1 MDLKEIQL
9 VGFKSFA
16 DKTTI
21 RFEEGVTC
29 IVGPNGCGKSNVAD
43 AVRWVLGEQS
53 AKSLRG
59 SQMQDVI
66 FNGTLERNPQRSCE
80 VTLVF
85 DNTNRIFDLDVAE
98 VAMTRRLNRVSE
110 DKLESKYL
118 INNQPCRLRDL
129 VTLFH
134 GIGLGKEGY
143 SIIGQGKVEQIMN
156 AKPEDRRLI
165 FEEATGLMVFK
176 SRKQEIE
183 RKIED
188 SNDNLFVYRQRIDEV
203 QRRLGPLAK
212 QAEAA
217 KEYNEY
223 ADALKMHE
231 ANTYIY
237 RFENAENEKSKFK
250 KDVAVISDKIIEL
263 NTKIELINRKLDEN
277 REKISQADATL
288 TELNERRVVLSVGNE
303 RKDGE
308 LRLAQERIKTYRSQI
323 EAAGEMLEA
332 SKIRIGEIDD
342 EIALL
347 GKKNAEDVK
356 SVTELETQTE
366 VLRAAIASLD
376 KKIEVFEKLSDEN
389 RQSQLSTADEL
400 SEMKK
405 NLGTLEAR
413 MEATKDRIA
422 EIDAAI
428 HKTNERKERLETELS
443 AVRKDLKRLKEQTA
457 SGMREFEEKQEEAR
471 EMQLTINDFN
481 QELFNANGQIASLR
495 ENLEMY
501 ISLKNRHDGYK
512 DSVKRLLS
520 IAKTNP
526 EVGRHLRGALADV
539 ITTEQRYETAIETA
553 FGGAMQNVVTPT
565 ADDAKYLI
573 EYLKRTGGGIVTFLP
588 VASMRPRPDSRE
600 IRRAMEE
607 RGAMGLA
614 TELVHYDE
622 YYYNVISNLLGNTL
636 VCDNIANATA
646 IAKKYGNMF
655 KIVTLDGDLIATS
668 GSMTGGSRGRNVASF
683 LSQERKIQECK
694 DSIAAKQKYIEKLKK
709 AIADSEKAR
718 EEAEEAVDALREK
731 YQDAMGE
738 IAALTQRETA
748 LTQQIAEA
756 VSDVDT
762 YAAALEELQFKLAQL
777 KAEEE
782 NSSMSEE
789 EILSRRQGAAAQ
801 LETQRSQCETFK
813 EERATK
819 SETLRKA
826 EIEYTSRKAAI
837 EQYDET
843 VARLTVEKEELVKK
857 IVDMEYERTATQ
869 TMLNGLEA
877 EAASKELTDEEK
889 AAVQAIV
896 DEINAISKEKEEV
909 NAHQLALEEE
919 KTQMQET
926 LTKQTDKRYKCE
938 IEISKIDTNLENMRA
953 RVEEAYG
960 LDYEGCLPLRKED
973 YNVEEGAN
981 TITVLKRKITML
993 GAVNPHAVEEYE
1005 YESQRFEEMST
1016 QRDDLQK
1023 AIDDLQAA
1031 LDEIRSEM
1039 LRIFNAGFE
1048 KINENFKI
1056 TFKELFGGGKAEL
1069 QIDYVEGEDPLE
1081 AGIEIVACPPGK
1093 KLTKI
1098 SLLSGGER
1106 SLTAMAIL
1114 FAILRSNP
1122 MPFCILDEI
1131 EAALDDA
1138 NVDRFASYLKRF
1150 ANETQFIVITH
1161 RKPTMN
1167 QADSL
1172 FGVTMQEKGV
1182 SKIVSV
1188 KLAEV
1193 ETKLGAGTVE

>member
-59 SQMQDVI
+59 TQMQDVI
-66 FNGTLERNPQRSCE
+66 FGGTIERNPQRSCE

-85 DNTNRIFDLDVAE
+85 DNSKRIFDLDVEE
-98 VAMTRRLNRVSE
+98 VAMTRRLQRVGE
-110 DKLESKYL
+110 DKFESKYL
-118 INNQPCRLRDL
+118 INNQPSRLRDL

-188 SNDNLFVYRQRIDEV
+188 SNENLFVYRQRIDEV
-203 QRRLGPLAK
+203 QRHLGPLAK

-223 ADALKMHE
+223 AESLKSHE

-237 RFENAENEKSKFK
+237 RYENAENEKSKYK
-250 KDVAVISDKIIEL
+250 KDIAAISDKIIEL
-263 NTKIELINRKLDEN
+263 NTKIELINRKIEEN
-277 REKISQADATL
+277 REKISL
-288 TELNERRVVLSVGNE
+288 TDSRLSDLNDRRVELSVGNE

-308 LRLAQERIKTYRSQI
+308 LRLVQERIRTYRSQI
-323 EAAGEMLEA
+323 ERAKDTLAAN
-332 SKIRIGEIDD
+332 KIRIGEIDD
-342 EIALL
+342 EIAVA
-347 GKKNAEDVK
+347 GKKNQEDVARV
-356 SVTELETQTE
+356 SELETEME
-366 VLRAAIASLD
+366 VLRSTVASLD
-376 KKIEVFEKLSDEN
+376 KKIEVFERLSDEN
-389 RQSQLSTADEL
+389 RQSQLSASDEL

-413 MEATKDRIA
+413 VESTKEKLA
-422 EIDAAI
+422 EIEGTIA
-428 HKTNERKERLETELS
+428 KTKERKERLENELA
-443 AVRKDLKRLKEQTA
+443 AVRKDLKTLREQTS
-457 SGMREFEEKQEEAR
+457 SGSRELDEKQEEVR
-471 EMQLTINDFN
+471 EMQLTVNDFN

-501 ISLKNRHDGYK
+501 ISLKNRFDGYR
-512 DSVKRLLS
+512 DSVRRLLS

-526 EVGRHLRGALADV
+526 DVGRHLRGALAD
-539 ITTEQRYETAIETA
+539 IISTEQKYETSIETA
-553 FGGAMQNVVTPT
+553 LGGAMQNIVTPT
-565 ADDAKYLI
+565 ADDAKHLI
-573 EYLKRTGGGIVTFLP
+573 EYLKRTGGGVVTFLP
-588 VASMRPRPDSRE
+588 VTNMRPRPDSRE
-600 IRRAMEE
+600 IRRALEE

-614 TELVHYDE
+614 TELVQYDE

-636 VCDNIANATA
+636 ICDTIANATT
-646 IAKKYGNMF
+646 IAKKYGNLF
-655 KIVTLDGDLIATS
+655 KIVTLDGDIISTG
-668 GSMTGGSRGRNVASF
+668 GSMTGGSRGKNTASL
-683 LSQERKIQECK
+683 LSHERKIQECK

-709 AIADSEKAR
+709 AIADSEKAKV
-718 EEAEEAVDALREK
+718 EAEAEVDALREK
-731 YQDAMGE
+731 YQGATGD
-738 IAALTQRETA
+738 IAALAQRETA
-748 LTQQIAEA
+748 LTQQIDEA
-756 VSDVDT
+756 TSDIDT
-762 YAAALEELQFKLAQL
+762 YVVAKEEIQFKLAQL
-777 KAEEE
+777 ELEES
-782 NSSMSEE
+782 NSSLSEE
-789 EILSRRQGAAAQ
+789 EILSRRQGAQAQ
-801 LETQRSQCETFK
+801 LETQRNQCETYK
-813 EERATK
+813 DERAKK
-819 SETLRKA
+819 SETLRNA
-826 EIEYTSRKAAI
+826 EIEYTSRKAAV
-837 EQYDET
+837 EQYEDT

-857 IVDMEYERTATQ
+857 IVDTEYDCTATQ
-869 TMLNGLEA
+869 TKLIGLEKEA
-877 EAASKELTDEEK
+877 EEKELTEEER
-889 AAVQAIV
+889 AAVKAIM
-896 DEINAISKEKEEV
+896 DEIGLLTKEKEEV
-909 NAHQLALEEE
+909 NAQQLALEEE
-919 KTQMQET
+919 RTGLQEMQ
-926 LTKQTDKRYKCE
+926 TKQSDKRYKCE
-938 IEISKIDTNLENMRA
+938 IEISKIDTNLENMRQ

-960 LDYEGCLPLRKED
+960 LDYEGCLPLRRDD
-973 YNVEEGAN
+973 YNVEEGAQ

-1005 YESQRFEEMST
+1005 YESTRFEEMST

-1023 AIDDLQAA
+1023 AIDDLQSA
-1031 LDEIRSEM
+1031 LDEIRGEM
-1039 LRIFNAGFE
+1039 LRIFNEGFD
-1048 KINENFKI
+1048 KINENFKV
-1056 TFKELFGGGKAEL
+1056 TFKELFGGGRAEL
-1069 QIDYVEGEDPLE
+1069 QIDYVEGEDPLA

-1106 SLTAMAIL
+1106 ALTAIAIL
-1114 FAILRSNP
+1114 FAILRSHP

-1150 ANETQFIVITH
+1150 AQETQFIVITH

-1193 ETKLGAGTVE
+1193 ESKLGAGTVE